1 MKSDEV
7 TSCSDMRR
15 ARSGIAPNASTAGIG
30 VAILSLIVMS
40 WLARGRRR
48 IARALNSGSLCADSV
63 QTSVCAYLSA
73 ILLSDRL
80 G

>member
-1 MKSDEV
+1 V
-7 TSCSDMRR
+7 TSDSDGHR
-15 ARSGIAPNASTAGIG
+15 ARSGIVPNASIAGIG
-30 VAILSLIVMS
+30 VAILSLIVML
-40 WLARGRRR
+40 WLACGKRF
-48 IARALNSGSLCADSV
+48 IARELNSGSLCADSV